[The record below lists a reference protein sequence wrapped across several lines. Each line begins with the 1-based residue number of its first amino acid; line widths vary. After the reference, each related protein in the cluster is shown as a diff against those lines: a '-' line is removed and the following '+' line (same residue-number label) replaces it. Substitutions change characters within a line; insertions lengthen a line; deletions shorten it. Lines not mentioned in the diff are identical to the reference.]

1 VVKKSLCAAAALIAI
16 GAQMGAAQA
25 DSGKHVGNGAA
36 FTYSIF
42 GDAPYGT
49 TQGDTAEL
57 AASPHFVSAV
67 NSDPA
72 SEAIIHVGD
81 IHSGQQW
88 CTAAYDNDVFTLWQG
103 GTLSETAPDG
113 SQITSPGFT
122 KPLVYTPGDNEWS
135 DCHKVKVNSTGV
147 VTGGEGG
154 GQYQAATGQIKYV
167 DSTGALKYPSDP
179 TFAGYA
185 DYAGGDGNANLALVR
200 SIFFANPGHTLGSGT
215 LNVTT
220 QAHAYDPANP
230 SDAQFVENVM
240 WENHGLVFV
249 TLNLPGGSNDNADPE
264 YGAPL
269 TLAQA
274 NERLARQGANLRW
287 LDAAFQLAKADGAA
301 GLVIAA
307 QADMWDISGGGSPQH
322 LTNYKPYVDSIATH
336 TTAFG
341 HPVLL
346 LNGDSHVY
354 RSDNPLMPNAP
365 CTGDAGT
372 CASYNSYDAQ
382 PNGYNVPNF
391 HRIVVHG
398 STFPLEYLNLTM
410 SPSAHSAATD
420 TATGGTFGTF
430 SWTRV
435 TE

>member
-1 VVKKSLCAAAALIAI
+1 MIKKALCFAAALAAV
-16 GAQMGAAQA
+16 GAQMGGALA
-25 DSGKHVGNGAA
+25 DNGKHIGNGAT
-36 FTYSIF
+36 FTYSIY

-49 TQGDTAEL
+49 KQGDNAEL
-57 AASPHFVSAV
+57 AATPHFVSAV
-67 NSDPA
+67 NNDPA

-88 CTAAYDNDVFTLWQG
+88 CTADYDRDVYKLWQG
-103 GTLSETAPDG
+103 GTLKQTAPDG
-113 SQITSPGFT
+113 SQITSPGFS

-135 DCHKVKVNSTGV
+135 DCHKVKANSAGV

-154 GQYQAATGQIKYV
+154 GIYQPSTGQIKYV
-167 DSTGALKYPSDP
+167 DSAGALKYPTDP

-200 SIFFANPGHTLGSGT
+200 SIFFNNRGHTLGSGT
-215 LNVTT
+215 LDVTS
-220 QAHAYDPANP
+220 QANTYDPGHP

-240 WENHGLVFV
+240 WEKHGIVFV
-249 TLNLPGGSNDNADPE
+249 TINLPGGSNDNADPE

-269 TLAQA
+269 TPAQA
-274 NERLARQGANLRW
+274 NERVTRQGADLRW
-287 LDAAFQLAKADGAA
+287 LDAAFQLAHADGAA
-301 GLVIAA
+301 GLVIAT
-307 QADMWDISGGGSPQH
+307 QADMWDISGGGDPNH
-322 LTNYKPYVDSIATH
+322 LTNYKPYVDSIAAH

-354 RSDNPLMPNAP
+354 RSDNPLVPGAL
-365 CTGDAGT
+365 CAGDAGT
-372 CASYNSYDAQ
+372 CASYDSYNAQ

-410 SPSAHSAATD
+410 SPSAHNDTTD
-420 TATGGTFGTF
+420 TATGGTFGNF

>member
-1 VVKKSLCAAAALIAI
+1 
-16 GAQMGAAQA
+16 
-25 DSGKHVGNGAA
+25 
-36 FTYSIF
+36 
-42 GDAPYGT
+42 
-49 TQGDTAEL
+49 
-57 AASPHFVSAV
+57 
-67 NSDPA
+67 
-72 SEAIIHVGD
+72 VGD

-88 CTAAYDNDVFTLWQG
+88 CTADYDRDVYKLWQG
-103 GTLSETAPDG
+103 GTLKQTAPDG
-113 SQITSPGFT
+113 SQITSPGFS

-135 DCHKVKVNSTGV
+135 DCHKVKANGAGV

-154 GQYQAATGQIKYV
+154 GLYQPSTGQIKYV
-167 DSTGALKYPSDP
+167 DSTGALKYPSDA

-200 SIFFANPGHTLGSGT
+200 SIFFNSPGHTLGSGT
-215 LNVTT
+215 LDVTS
-220 QAHAYDPANP
+220 QANTYDPSHP

-240 WENHGLVFV
+240 WEKHGIVFV
-249 TLNLPGGSNDNADPE
+249 TINLPGGSNDNADPE

-269 TLAQA
+269 TPAQA
-274 NERLARQGANLRW
+274 NERVTRQGADLRW
-287 LDAAFQLAKADGAA
+287 LDAAFQLAHADGAA
-301 GLVIAA
+301 GLVIAT
-307 QADMWDISGGGSPQH
+307 QADMWDISGGGDPNH
-322 LTNYKPYVDSIATH
+322 LTNYKPYVDSIAAH

-354 RSDNPLMPNAP
+354 RSDNPLVPGAP
-365 CTGDAGT
+365 CAGDAGT
-372 CASYNSYDAQ
+372 CASYDSYNAQ

-410 SPSAHSAATD
+410 SPSAHYDTTD
-420 TATGGTFGTF
+420 TVTGGTFGNF

>member
-1 VVKKSLCAAAALIAI
+1 MNKKAWCFAVAFAVV
-16 GAQMGAAQA
+16 GAQMGSAFA
-25 DSGKHVGNGAA
+25 DNGKHNGNGAA
-36 FTYSIF
+36 FTYSIY

-57 AASPHFVSAV
+57 AATPHFVSAV
-67 NSDPA
+67 NNDQT

-88 CTAAYDNDVFTLWQG
+88 CTSDYDSDVYKVWQG
-103 GTLSETAPDG
+103 GTLKQTAPDG
-113 SQITSPGFT
+113 RQITSPGFS

-135 DCHKVKVNSTGV
+135 DCHKVKVNSAGA

-154 GQYQAATGQIKYV
+154 GLYQPSTGQIKYV
-167 DSTGALKYPSDP
+167 DSTNTLRYQSDP
-179 TFAGYA
+179 AFAGYA

-215 LNVTT
+215 LAVTS
-220 QAHAYDPANP
+220 QANTSDAGHP
-230 SDAQFVENVM
+230 SDAQFAENVM
-240 WENHGLVFV
+240 WEKHGIVFV
-249 TLNLPGGSNDNADPE
+249 TINVPGGSNDNADPE

-269 TLAQA
+269 TSAQA
-274 NERLARQGANLRW
+274 NERVVRQGADLRW
-287 LDAAFQLAKADGAA
+287 LDAAFRLAHADDAA
-301 GLVIAA
+301 GLVIAT
-307 QADMWDISGGGSPQH
+307 QADMWDISGGGDPNH
-322 LTNYKPYVDSIATH
+322 LSNYKPYVDSIAAH

-354 RSDNPLMPNAP
+354 RSDNPLVPGAP
-365 CTGDAGT
+365 CAGDAGT
-372 CASYNSYDAQ
+372 CASYDSYNAQ

-410 SPSAHSAATD
+410 SPSAHNATTD
-420 TATGGTFGTF
+420 TASGGTFGNF